1 MNILRTILT
10 ILWRI
15 WFYILLVLPILVMFP
30 VLVVFSSAE
39 RLYPKYYVCARIWAK
54 CILYGMGFYPEIK
67 RMQQLDPKKNYMLV
81 ANHTSMIDIMMM
93 LVIIKQPFIF
103 VGKRELAKIP
113 VFGFFY
119 RKTNITVDRNCAKS
133 KQDVVTE
140 ARRRLDMGESICI
153 FPEGGVPSDRSLVL
167 DSFKDGA
174 FRLAIAHQTPI
185 VPITFYDNKKRFSY
199 KFVSGSPGKLRVK
212 IHEFITTKGM
222 QPADRKN
229 LRNQTRQVIFEE
241 LTKSLEQENPSK

>member
-1 MNILRTILT
+1 
-10 ILWRI
+10 
-15 WFYILLVLPILVMFP
+15 MFP

-54 CILYGMGFYPEIK
+54 CILFGMGFYPEIN

-103 VGKRELAKIP
+103 VGKKELARIP
-113 VFGFFY
+113 IFGFFY

-133 KQDVVTE
+133 KQDVVPE

-174 FRLAIAHQTPI
+174 FRLAIAHHIPI

-199 KFVSGSPGKLRVK
+199 KFVSGGPGKLRVK
-212 IHEFITTKGM
+212 IHEFISTERM
-222 QPADRKN
+222 QSGDRKDLKN
-229 LRNQTRQVIFEE
+229 RTRQTILKE
-241 LTKSLEQENPSK
+241 LSEDLERKNPQI

>member
-1 MNILRTILT
+1 M
-10 ILWRI
+10 
-15 WFYILLVLPILVMFP
+15 LLIIPILVMLP

-67 RMQQLDPKKNYMLV
+67 RMQQLNPKQNYMLV
-81 ANHTSMIDIMMM
+81 ANHTSMMDIMMM

-140 ARRRLDMGESICI
+140 AKRRLDMGESICI
-153 FPEGGVPSDRSLVL
+153 FPEGGVPADRSLIL
-167 DSFKDGA
+167 DTFKDGA
-174 FRLAIAHQTPI
+174 FRLAIAHHIPI

-199 KFVSGSPGKLRVK
+199 KFVSGGPGKLRVK
-212 IHEFITTKGM
+212 IHEFISTKEMKPG
-222 QPADRKN
+222 DRRE
-229 LRNQTRQVIFEE
+229 LRNKTREVIFQE
-241 LTKSLEQENPSK
+241 LSKDLEKKNKP

>member
-1 MNILRTILT
+1 
-10 ILWRI
+10 
-15 WFYILLVLPILVMFP
+15 MFP

-67 RMQQLDPKKNYMLV
+67 RIQQLDPKQNYMLV
-81 ANHTSMIDIMMM
+81 ANHSSMIDIMMM

-119 RKTNITVDRNCAKS
+119 RKTNITVDRNSNKS
-133 KQDVVTE
+133 KQDVVVE

-153 FPEGGVPSDRSLVL
+153 FPEGGVPEDRSLVL
-167 DSFKDGA
+167 DTFKDGA
-174 FRLAIAHQTPI
+174 FRLAIAHHIPI
-185 VPITFYDNKKRFSY
+185 VPITFYDNKRRFSY
-199 KFVSGSPGKLRVK
+199 KFISGGPGKLRVK
-212 IHEFITTKGM
+212 IHEFISTEGM
-222 QPADRKN
+222 QPGDRRD
-229 LRNQTRQVIFEE
+229 LRNQTQQVIYEE
-241 LTKSLEQENPSK
+241 LSKDLEKKNLSK

>member
-1 MNILRTILT
+1 
-10 ILWRI
+10 
-15 WFYILLVLPILVMFP
+15 
-30 VLVVFSSAE
+30 
-39 RLYPKYYVCARIWAK
+39 
-54 CILYGMGFYPEIK
+54 MGFYPEVE
-67 RMQQLDPKKNYMLV
+67 RMQQLDPDKNYMLV

-113 VFGFFY
+113 IFGFFY
-119 RKTNITVDRNCAKS
+119 RKTNITVDRSCAKS

-153 FPEGGVPSDRSLVL
+153 FPEGGVPDDMSLVL

-174 FRLAIAHQTPI
+174 FRLAIAHKIPI

-199 KFVSGSPGKLRVK
+199 KFISGGPGKLRVK
-212 IHEFITTKGM
+212 IHRFISTKTM
-222 QPADRKN
+222 QTGDRKI
-229 LRNQTRQVIFEE
+229 LKEQTRQIILDE
-241 LTKSLEQENPSK
+241 LTKETKKKE

>member
-1 MNILRTILT
+1 MQIIRFILT

-15 WFYILLVLPILVMFP
+15 WFYMLLIIPILVMLP

-67 RMQQLDPKKNYMLV
+67 RMQQLNPKQNYMLV
-81 ANHTSMIDIMMM
+81 ANHTSMMDIMMM

-140 ARRRLDMGESICI
+140 AKRRLDMGESICI
-153 FPEGGVPSDRSLVL
+153 FPEGGVPADRSLIL
-167 DSFKDGA
+167 DTFKDGA
-174 FRLAIAHQTPI
+174 FRLAIAHHIPI

-199 KFVSGSPGKLRVK
+199 KFVSGGPGKLRVK
-212 IHEFITTKGM
+212 IHEFISTKEMKPG
-222 QPADRKN
+222 DRRE
-229 LRNQTRQVIFEE
+229 LRNKTREVIFQE
-241 LTKSLEQENPSK
+241 LSKDLEKKNKP

>member
-1 MNILRTILT
+1 ML
-10 ILWRI
+10 
-15 WFYILLVLPILVMFP
+15 P
-30 VLVVFSSAE
+30 VLVIFSSAE
-39 RLYPKYYVCARIWAK
+39 RLYPNYYVCARIWAK
-54 CILYGMGFYPEIK
+54 CILYGMGFYPEIT
-67 RMQQLDPKKNYMLV
+67 RMQQLDPKKNYLLV

-140 ARRRLDMGESICI
+140 ARRRLDMGMSICI
-153 FPEGGVPSDRSLVL
+153 FPEGGVPQDRSLVL
-167 DSFKDGA
+167 DAFKDGA
-174 FRLAIAHQTPI
+174 FRLAIAHHIPI

-199 KFVSGSPGKLRVK
+199 KFISGGPGKLRVK
-212 IHEFITTKGM
+212 IHEFISTETM
-222 QPADRKN
+222 QSGDRRK
-229 LRNQTRQVIFEE
+229 LRNQTRQVIHEE
-241 LTKSLEQENPSK
+241 LSKDLEKKNPSK

>member
-1 MNILRTILT
+1 MSIMRSILI

-15 WFYILLVLPILVMFP
+15 WFYILLVIPILLMLP
-30 VLVVFSSAE
+30 VLLVFSSAE
-39 RLYPKYYVCARIWAK
+39 RFYPKFYFCARIWAK
-54 CILYGMGFYPEIK
+54 CILYGMGFYPEVE
-67 RMQQLDPKKNYMLV
+67 RMQQLDPGKNYMLV

-113 VFGFFY
+113 IFGFFY
-119 RKTNITVDRNCAKS
+119 RKTNITVDRSCAKS

-153 FPEGGVPSDRSLVL
+153 FPEGGVPDDMSLVL

-174 FRLAIAHQTPI
+174 FRLAIAHKIPI

-199 KFVSGSPGKLRVK
+199 KFISGGPGKLRVK
-212 IHEFITTKGM
+212 IHKFISTKTM
-222 QPADRKN
+222 QTGNRKI
-229 LRNQTRQVIFEE
+229 LREQTRQIILDE
-241 LTKSLEQENPSK
+241 LKRN

>member
-1 MNILRTILT
+1 
-10 ILWRI
+10 
-15 WFYILLVLPILVMFP
+15 
-30 VLVVFSSAE
+30 
-39 RLYPKYYVCARIWAK
+39 
-54 CILYGMGFYPEIK
+54 
-67 RMQQLDPKKNYMLV
+67 MQQLDPKKNYMLV

-103 VGKRELAKIP
+103 VGKKELAKIP

-119 RKTNITVDRNCAKS
+119 RKTNITVDRSCAKS

-153 FPEGGVPSDRSLVL
+153 FPEGGVPDDRSMVL

-174 FRLAIAHQTPI
+174 FRLAIAHQIPI

-199 KFVSGSPGKLRVK
+199 KFVSGAPGKLRVK
-212 IHEFITTKGM
+212 IHEFITTKGI
-222 QPADRKN
+222 QTADRKN

-241 LTKSLEQENPSK
+241 LTKDLEQKNHSK

>member
-1 MNILRTILT
+1 
-10 ILWRI
+10 
-15 WFYILLVLPILVMFP
+15 
-30 VLVVFSSAE
+30 
-39 RLYPKYYVCARIWAK
+39 
-54 CILYGMGFYPEIK
+54 
-67 RMQQLDPKKNYMLV
+67 MLV

-113 VFGFFY
+113 IFGFFY

-133 KQDVVTE
+133 KLDVVTE

-153 FPEGGVPSDRSLVL
+153 FPEGGVPEDRSLVL
-167 DSFKDGA
+167 DTFKDGA
-174 FRLAIAHQTPI
+174 FRLAIAHHIPI

-199 KFVSGSPGKLRVK
+199 KFISGAPGKLRVK
-212 IHEFITTKGM
+212 IHQFINTEGM
-222 QPADRKN
+222 QPGDRKD

-241 LTKSLEQENPSK
+241 LSKDLQNENPSK

>member
-1 MNILRTILT
+1 
-10 ILWRI
+10 
-15 WFYILLVLPILVMFP
+15 
-30 VLVVFSSAE
+30 
-39 RLYPKYYVCARIWAK
+39 
-54 CILYGMGFYPEIK
+54 MGFYPEIT
-67 RMQQLDPKKNYMLV
+67 RMQQLDPKKNYLLV

-140 ARRRLDMGESICI
+140 ARRRLDMGMSICI
-153 FPEGGVPSDRSLVL
+153 FPEGGVPQDRSLVL
-167 DSFKDGA
+167 DAFKDGA
-174 FRLAIAHQTPI
+174 FRLAIAHHIPI

-199 KFVSGSPGKLRVK
+199 KFISGGPGKLRVK
-212 IHEFITTKGM
+212 IHEFISTETM
-222 QPADRKN
+222 QSGDRRK
-229 LRNQTRQVIFEE
+229 LRNQTRQVIHEE
-241 LTKSLEQENPSK
+241 LSKDLEKKNPSK